1 MTHAQWHKAI
11 RRSLDLAD
19 RSPARALKSLDA
31 LFARLQSAAHKT
43 ANDWHIEQT
52 LETISALQGHMGKH
66 RESAETMLRIAR
78 HHEQQLVYYRRAFVA
93 ASATAAM
100 ELAAAGDRRGA
111 RRLLNRAKPAAAGL
125 RPPEKLFRK
134 ATSFLSSQP

>member
-1 MTHAQWHKAI
+1 MTHAHWHKAI
-11 RRSLDLAD
+11 RRSLAIAE
-19 RSPARALKSLDA
+19 REPARALKSLDA
-31 LFARLQSAAHKT
+31 LFARLQSDAHKT

-52 LETISALQGHMGKH
+52 LETISAVQGHMGKH
-66 RESAETMLRIAR
+66 SESAETMLRIAR
-78 HHEQQLVYYRRAFVA
+78 HHEQQLLYYRRAFVA

-111 RRLLNRAKPAAAGL
+111 RRLLARAKPAAAGL